1 MRLLIL
7 GASGGCGQW
16 LTRIAVARGHEVTAL
31 VRGTARTSQALAG
44 ATIVRGDVLDPAC
57 LPSVLRRQDVV
68 LSALGMRR
76 ASRNPWSAL
85 LSPPDFTA
93 RAVRGLIPAME
104 HAGVTRLVA
113 ISAAGV
119 GDSDSQLT
127 WPVRRLLSLGNV
139 GVAYRDLAV
148 MESELAA
155 SRLDWLVVRPVALV
169 DGEVTGTASAVTRF
183 GLAST
188 IRRADVAQ
196 WMVEAA
202 ESVPQRASR
211 FVTLG
216 S

>member
-7 GASGGCGQW
+7 GATGGCGQW
-16 LTRIAVARGHEVTAL
+16 ITRLAVARGHAVTAL
-31 VRGTARTSQALAG
+31 VRGTAPTPAALAG
-44 ATIVRGDVLDPAC
+44 ATVARGDVLDPAC
-57 LPSVLRRQDVV
+57 LPALLAGQDVV

-76 ASRNPWSAL
+76 ASRNPWSTL

-93 RAVRGLIPAME
+93 RMMRGLIPAME
-104 HAGVTRLVA
+104 QAGVTRLIA

-119 GDSDSQLT
+119 ADSDRQLT
-127 WPVRRLLSLGNV
+127 RPVRALLSLGNV

-148 MESELAA
+148 MEAQLEA

-169 DGEVTGTASAVTRF
+169 NGDVTGSAREVTRF

-202 ESVPQRASR
+202 ESAPQRASR

-216 S
+216 G